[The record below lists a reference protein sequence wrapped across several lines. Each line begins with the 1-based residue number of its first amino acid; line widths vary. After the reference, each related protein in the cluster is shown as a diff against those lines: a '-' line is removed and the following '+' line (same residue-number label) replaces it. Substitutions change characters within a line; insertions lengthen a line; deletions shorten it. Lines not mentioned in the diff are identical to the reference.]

1 MASNTHKTS
10 PSSGGQAS
18 RKGSDNASGGVKPM
32 RSSAAAAEQK
42 AKGQQVS
49 SERGVATNNKKN
61 PGKRPHQGGNAR

>member
-10 PSSGGQAS
+10 GRSGGQAS
-18 RKGSDNASGGVKPM
+18 GKGSDGAAGGAKPM
-32 RSSAAAAEQK
+32 PSSAAAAEQK

-61 PGKRPHQGGNAR
+61 PGKRAHQGGNAR